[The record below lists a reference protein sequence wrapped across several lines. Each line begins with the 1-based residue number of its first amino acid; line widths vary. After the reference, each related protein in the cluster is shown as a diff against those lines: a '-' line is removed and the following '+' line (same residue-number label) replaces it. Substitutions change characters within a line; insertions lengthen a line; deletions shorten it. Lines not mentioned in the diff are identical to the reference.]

1 MQHQTFRIA
10 YGGPA
15 LESSE
20 MEVRELAPALH
31 AMGDL
36 LEHAN
41 RVLNGESAKVAVN
54 VKGSFKT
61 GSFGIDLALYQS
73 LTSHIVDFFSSK
85 EVQAVG
91 TLLGLL
97 GLNALNGASAC
108 RNGLIQVLK
117 WIRGRPIR
125 KVQTTDSTAILT
137 VDDDTLEIEL
147 AVLALLQ
154 DVKTREALEGVITRP
169 LERQGIDTFA
179 TGSDSDVYESI
190 SKQEAA
196 WFVVPAE
203 TDEELGEATFT
214 ATVQI
219 VRIEFNQDNKWRFTD
234 GNLSFYAAI
243 MDEGFVRKIAH
254 NEVSFSSGDVL
265 RVEVRQRQ
273 SMSGGQIKTEYFID
287 KVIEHRAAYRQIR
300 LPFTD
305 AASAEPPARDAEST
319 QPSANSGKRSQRHE
333 RRGDE
338 MRRTSSFG
346 VSASGLGLH
355 AFANGLVGQPQEP
368 H

>member
-1 MQHQTFRIA
+1 MQHQTFRIT
-10 YGGPA
+10 YDGPA
-15 LESSE
+15 LDSSE

-73 LTSHIVDFFSSK
+73 LASHIVDFFSSK

-97 GLNALNGASAC
+97 GLNAISGASAC

-117 WIRGRPIR
+117 WIRGRPIQ
-125 KVQTTDSTAILT
+125 KVRTTESTAILT
-137 VDDDTLEIEL
+137 VDGETLEIEL

-169 LERQGIDTFA
+169 LAREGIDTFA
-179 TGSDSDVYESI
+179 TGSDSHIHESI
-190 SKQEAA
+190 LKAEAA

-203 TDEELGEATFT
+203 TDEQLGEATFT

-243 MDEGFVRKIAH
+243 MDEDFLRKIAH

-273 SMSGGQIKTEYFID
+273 SISGGQIKSEYFID
-287 KVIEHRAAYRQIR
+287 KVVEHRAAYRQIR
-300 LPFTD
+300 LPFSNEATI
-305 AASAEPPARDAEST
+305 APSELRDDST
-319 QPSANSGKRSQRHE
+319 QS
-333 RRGDE
+333 
-338 MRRTSSFG
+338 
-346 VSASGLGLH
+346 
-355 AFANGLVGQPQEP
+355 
-368 H
+368 